1 MTWKGIFLKVTIG
14 ALVGMMLGGIFG
26 FGAGTITPELF
37 KRIIPWQEVE
47 PVGAATFF
55 GATAGVNETQAG
67 CDFSSSEI
75 SANVSRS
82 VLAELRWGEC
92 LAR

>member
-1 MTWKGIFLKVTIG
+1 MTWKDTFLKVTIG
-14 ALVGMMLGGIFG
+14 VFVGMVLGGIFG

-55 GATAGVNETQAG
+55 GATAGVVLGGGLACFGIILQMITQRNAG
-67 CDFSSSEI
+67 
-75 SANVSRS
+75 RS
-82 VLAELRWGEC
+82 
-92 LAR
+92 